1 MKKNIIK
8 STIIPVA
15 ALLLFTSCS
24 LIQEKTIRDEQGKP
38 SRLDRYD
45 PVAVE
50 HFLNG
55 ELYYL
60 NNQYPQAILE
70 YQDAIR
76 HDSSST
82 IIYLQLGKSYMNMG
96 KIEPALE
103 ALQIARRLSP
113 ENLEVRQLLAHLYLV
128 SNQTKK
134 SLEEYQYLH
143 SKNPDNLDFSYKYAG
158 LLLKETNRIDT
169 VKKILNNIVEMD
181 PDQVPALE
189 ELAKIHLERG
199 NVDSASALFDKLIKL
214 EPENEKYLRIRA
226 RIALGNKNLETAT
239 YIYEK
244 LVEINPEEG
253 QYQRTL
259 SSLLVSGD
267 NFQQNKKSLQ
277 KLIEQF
283 PDEPIHYLNLASL
296 YSNHDLDSSALN
308 ILDSAAVK
316 FPENA
321 DIPYL
326 KGSIYYSRGD
336 ISESIENL
344 KESMKIN
351 SNHSDAAHMLA
362 NSWDQEK
369 QYHKSDSLYQKLI
382 KNNPKDAI
390 ALNNLA
396 YSWATRG
403 YKLNAALKYVNKA
416 LELRP
421 NNPSYLDTK
430 GWIYFK
436 MDKPR
441 KAASWVKKALDQIEN
456 GNAEIYQHLGDIY
469 QKMGK
474 EEEAQNYYQEAKE
487 LEAKN

>member
-1 MKKNIIK
+1 VKKNIIK
-8 STIIPVA
+8 SIFVLIAT
-15 ALLLFTSCS
+15 LLFFSSCS
-24 LIQEKTIRDEQGKP
+24 LIQKTPVRDKQIKKTRVD
-38 SRLDRYD
+38 SYD

-103 ALQIARRLSP
+103 ALQTAKRLSP
-113 ENLEVRQLLAHLYLV
+113 EKLEVRQLLAHLYLV

-134 SLEEYQYLH
+134 SLGEYQYLH

-169 VKKILNNIVEMD
+169 VRKILNNIIDQD

-199 NVDSASALFDKLIKL
+199 NVDSASALFDRLVKL

-244 LVEINPEEG
+244 LVEINPGEK

-259 SSLLVSGD
+259 SSLLVSGK

-277 KLIEQF
+277 QLIEQF
-283 PDEPIHYLNLASL
+283 PDETIHYLNLASL
-296 YSNHDLDSSALN
+296 YSNYDQDSSALN
-308 ILDSAAVK
+308 ILDSAALK
-316 FPENA
+316 FTENA

-326 KGSIYYSRGD
+326 KGSIYYSRGN
-336 ISESIENL
+336 ISKSIEHL
-344 KESMKIN
+344 KKSIKIN
-351 SNHSDAAHMLA
+351 RNHTEAAHMLA
-362 NSWDQEK
+362 NSWDQKK
-369 QYHKSDSLYQKLI
+369 QYHKSDSLYQALI
-382 KNNPKDAI
+382 KNDPKDAI

-403 YKLNAALKYVNKA
+403 YKLDSALKYVDKA

-441 KAASWVKKALDQIEN
+441 KAASWIKKALDQIEN

-469 QKMGK
+469 KKMGK
-474 EEEAQNYYQEAKE
+474 EKEAQNYYQEAKE
-487 LEAKN
+487 LESNN